1 MIKGSCSHFLL
12 RFIQCGDTYP
22 DIYMDVTRSI
32 VLFSYILFSLLL
44 SQNTGDFLI
53 RANTK
58 KRQKVQ
64 ESNNYNV
71 VDHAEVSKELSFRSL
86 PG

>member
-1 MIKGSCSHFLL
+1 MWA
-12 RFIQCGDTYP
+12 TYP
-22 DIYMDVTRSI
+22 DTYMYILSWIRYT

-44 SQNTGDFLI
+44 FQNTGDFLI

-64 ESNNYNV
+64 ESNNFNV
-71 VDHAEVSKELSFRSL
+71 VDHAEVSKEFSFHPLS
-86 PG
+86 G